1 MIKVFYKKYSNKL
14 IIIFSFI
21 NIVLSIIRLIT
32 KLIIKSIK
40 FTNKK
45 NAALKY
51 ISKYNKKN

>member
-40 FTNKK
+40 FTKK
-45 NAALKY
+45 NNAALKY